1 MRKKG
6 RRRRVTEMREG
17 QRERTRKLG
26 REKDIFEVKDS
37 DCGEMEEI
45 ELNQERKRLIGKYR
59 NR

>member
-1 MRKKG
+1 M
-6 RRRRVTEMREG
+6 TDMREG